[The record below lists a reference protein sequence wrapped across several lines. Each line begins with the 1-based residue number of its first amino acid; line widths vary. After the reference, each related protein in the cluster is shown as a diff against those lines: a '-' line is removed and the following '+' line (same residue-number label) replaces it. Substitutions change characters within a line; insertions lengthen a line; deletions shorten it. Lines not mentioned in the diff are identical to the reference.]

1 MAIRQSIIID
11 CDPGVDDALALLLAF
26 ASAAELDVLGIS
38 VVAGNVSLTK
48 TQYNAQRIVALA
60 GRAEVPV
67 HAGAAEPM
75 LGSLQTAAVHGND
88 GVGGARLPAPAAPV
102 ASMNAVTYLG
112 DNLMARPGEITLCCL
127 GPLTNLG
134 QAIARK
140 NDILTS
146 ARQVVLMG
154 GAAEGGNVTDNAEF
168 NFFVDPHAARLV
180 FNSGAKLV
188 MIGLDLTRQ
197 VPITRARLDQIA
209 ALGNKAGKAAHEML
223 AFYSQAD
230 TAMHDPC
237 VIAYLLKPELFSGR
251 DAVVD
256 IEIDDAG
263 RIGQSVVR
271 EIPEGGRG
279 NALVLDM
286 IDADGFFD
294 LLCERLARLP

>member
-1 MAIRQSIIID
+1 MIRQSIIID
-11 CDPGVDDALALLLAF
+11 CDPGVDDALALLLAL
-26 ASAAELDVLGIS
+26 ASPAELDVLGIS

-75 LGSLQTAAVHGND
+75 LGSLRTAAVHGND
-88 GVGGARLPAPAAPV
+88 GVGGASLPEPAAPL
-102 ASMNAVTYLG
+102 ASMNAVTHVG
-112 DNLMARPGEITLCCL
+112 DSLMARPGEITLCCL
-127 GPLTNLG
+127 GPLTNMGLT
-134 QAIARK
+134 IAREK
-140 NDILTS
+140 EILKS
-146 ARQVVLMG
+146 ARQIVMMG

-180 FNSGAKLV
+180 FKSGAKLV

-197 VPITRARLDQIA
+197 VPITRARLAQIA
-209 ALGNKAGKAAHEML
+209 TLGNKAGQAAHEML

-251 DAVVD
+251 EALVD
-256 IEIDDAG
+256 IETNNAE
-263 RIGQSVVR
+263 RIGQSVVK
-271 EIPEGGRG
+271 ETPEGGQG
-279 NALVLDM
+279 NALVLDR